1 MKKFKKVLVT
11 GLACLTLTGLGT
23 QTFAMDF
30 NKVSPV
36 DVTNEVEINPSED
49 IMPLG
54 VPYEEDIYASDG
66 DAVEYFEATGV
77 WRLDLTNNSESDLI
91 FYVYDK
97 NGDKLGIG
105 KSRLKP
111 GEEFTSGLVPGI
123 EDVQVGFKVKMYV
136 EDGLPLSAH
145 LKIRDDM
152 PVR

>member
-1 MKKFKKVLVT
+1 MKKNKKFLVT

-49 IMPLG
+49 I
-54 VPYEEDIYASDG
+54 YASDG
-66 DAVEYFEATGV
+66 DALEYFEATGV